1 MLGRPFAIRDDCF
14 TSLQFRPECAKSGH
28 SATARQKGHIEL
40 WWNFVCGINLGRSR
54 WWAQKDRT
62 LDSLIKIAFFGTL
75 SISRAS
81 NRLDFF

>member
-1 MLGRPFAIRDDCF
+1 MPRHDPVQSVTGR
-14 TSLQFRPECAKSGH
+14 QFCAKSGH